1 MSSETSPTYEYYPY
15 EGQFRQEPLII
26 DVPASEPPEKR
37 PFPPRS
43 KRRRVWLPF
52 TLFVLTCLST
62 LLTGG
67 WIYAVPLMTILVFH
81 EAGHWLQA
89 RRYGVRAS
97 FPYFIPMPF
106 TPVGTMGAV
115 IGMGSNMSD
124 RRALFDIGITGPL
137 AGLVPT
143 ILFCIM
149 GLQWSEITTLPSSG
163 GAGLLLGEPLL
174 FKWLARLT
182 LGPLQEGQDIMLH
195 PMAFAGWVGM
205 LITALNLLPIGQLD
219 GGHVLYGLLRKKAH
233 VVATFLLF
241 GAMVAVF
248 IFEFWAWSLMILLL
262 ALMGPKHPPTAN
274 DYVSLGWGRVALGW
288 LALAFVPLGFTPMP
302 FRFLA
307 G

>member
-1 MSSETSPTYEYYPY
+1 
-15 EGQFRQEPLII
+15 
-26 DVPASEPPEKR
+26 
-37 PFPPRS
+37 
-43 KRRRVWLPF
+43 
-52 TLFVLTCLST
+52 
-62 LLTGG
+62 
-67 WIYAVPLMTILVFH
+67 
-81 EAGHWLQA
+81 
-89 RRYGVRAS
+89 
-97 FPYFIPMPF
+97 
-106 TPVGTMGAV
+106 
-115 IGMGSNMSD
+115 MGSNMSD

-137 AGLVPT
+137 AGVVPT

-233 VVATFLLF
+233 AVATVLLF
-241 GAMVAVF
+241 GAMVAVV
-248 IFEFWAWSLMILLL
+248 IFGFWAWSLMILLL

-302 FRFLA
+302 FRF
-307 G
+307 